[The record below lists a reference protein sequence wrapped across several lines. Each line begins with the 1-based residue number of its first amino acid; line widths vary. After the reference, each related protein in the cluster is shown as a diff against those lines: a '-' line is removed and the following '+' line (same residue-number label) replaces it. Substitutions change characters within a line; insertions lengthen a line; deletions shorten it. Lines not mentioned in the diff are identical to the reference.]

1 MFSGIVEEKGIVQK
15 IERKENLIVL
25 SVKAKKVLR
34 GIKIGDSIS
43 TDGVCLTVTKFKKDV
58 FTFDIMKE
66 TMDKTTLKYLE
77 VGSKVNLEGALRVND
92 RLGGH
97 FVSGH
102 IDGVGIIKKRISME
116 NYEEFQVTIPKK
128 LARYL
133 AAKGSVCIDGI
144 SLTLGEVKGNMF
156 SVYIIPHTL
165 KVTTLGFKKDKDKV
179 NIETDL
185 LAKYILSARE
195 QDLILRK
202 SK

>member
-25 SVKAKKVLR
+25 SIKAKKVLK

-43 TDGVCLTVTKFKKDV
+43 VDGVCLTVTKRRDDV
-58 FTFDIMKE
+58 FTFDLMKE
-66 TMDKTTLKYLE
+66 TMDATTLNYLKPK
-77 VGSKVNLEGALRVND
+77 SKVNLEGALRVND

-102 IDGVGIIKKRISME
+102 VDGVGVIKKRISLV
-116 NYEEFQVTIPKK
+116 NYEEFQVVISKS

-133 AAKGSVCIDGI
+133 APKGSACIDGI
-144 SLTLGEVKGNMF
+144 SLTLGKVKGNQF

-165 KVTTLGFKKDKDKV
+165 KVTTLGSKKTGDKV
-179 NIETDL
+179 NVETDL

-195 QDLILRK
+195 QDLILQK
-202 SK
+202 KG

>member
-1 MFSGIVEEKGIVQK
+1 
-15 IERKENLIVL
+15 
-25 SVKAKKVLR
+25 
-34 GIKIGDSIS
+34 
-43 TDGVCLTVTKFKKDV
+43 
-58 FTFDIMKE
+58 
-66 TMDKTTLKYLE
+66 
-77 VGSKVNLEGALRVND
+77 
-92 RLGGH
+92 
-97 FVSGH
+97 
-102 IDGVGIIKKRISME
+102 ME
-116 NYEEFQVTIPKK
+116 NYEEFQVVVPKS

-165 KVTTLGFKKDKDKV
+165 KVTTLGSKKDKDKV

-202 SK
+202 SKK

>member
-25 SVKAKKVLR
+25 SVKAKKVLK

-43 TDGVCLTVTKFKKDV
+43 TDGVCLTVAKLKKDV

-77 VGSKVNLEGALRVND
+77 VGSRVNLEGALRVND

-102 IDGVGIIKKRISME
+102 IDGVGTIKKRISLP
-116 NYEEFQVTIPKK
+116 NYEEFQILIPKS

-133 AAKGSVCIDGI
+133 APKGSVCIDGI
-144 SLTLGEVKGNMF
+144 SLTIGEVKGNMF
-156 SVYIIPHTL
+156 FVYIIPHTL
-165 KVTTLGFKKDKDKV
+165 KVTTLGSKKDNDKV

-195 QDLILRK
+195 QDLVIGK
-202 SK
+202 